1 MHDQFTIN
9 FSSNAYLNAYKSNTL
24 ASFKTIL
31 SSPLELEGSW
41 EVGVTEMTYP
51 RQTYNIR
58 DSCFDFFHHGKKSW
72 VEECEIGKGIYHSV
86 DDLLEELIRAI
97 HRKRCVWNKEKL
109 HRYISWKVDEQ
120 GKLELNNSFT
130 TKFANV
136 SPDLFHFLGSQQ
148 EPSPWQL
155 PPSIHDSPGD
165 FPVDIHHWH
174 QVYVYGDFIEQQ
186 VVGNSRAPLLNSFLL
201 FNTQHMPPKEVG
213 EKPGGVLGYG
223 ACSFIT
229 FSNPI
234 FKVSKTTSI
243 DLLIELRT
251 DTGDLV
257 PFVGVG
263 RTTVTL
269 LFRKIT

>member
-1 MHDQFTIN
+1 M
-9 FSSNAYLNAYKSNTL
+9 
-24 ASFKTIL
+24 
-31 SSPLELEGSW
+31 
-41 EVGVTEMTYP
+41 
-51 RQTYNIR
+51 
-58 DSCFDFFHHGKKSW
+58 
-72 VEECEIGKGIYHSV
+72 
-86 DDLLEELIRAI
+86 IRAI
-97 HRKRCVWNKEKL
+97 HRKRGVWNKEKL

-120 GKLELNNSFT
+120 GKLELNDSST

-136 SPDLFHFLGSQQ
+136 SPDLFHVLGCQQ
-148 EPSPWQL
+148 EFSPWQL
-155 PPSIHDSPGD
+155 PPSIHVAPGA

-174 QVYVYGDFIEQQ
+174 QLYVYGDFIEQQ
-186 VVGNSRAPLLNSFLL
+186 FVGNSRAPLLDSFPL
-201 FNTQHMPPKEVG
+201 FNPQHMPPKEVG

-229 FSNPI
+229 FSNTI
-234 FKVSKTTSI
+234 FKKVSKTTLI

-269 LFRKIT
+269 LFRKIL

>member
-1 MHDQFTIN
+1 M
-9 FSSNAYLNAYKSNTL
+9 
-24 ASFKTIL
+24 
-31 SSPLELEGSW
+31 
-41 EVGVTEMTYP
+41 
-51 RQTYNIR
+51 
-58 DSCFDFFHHGKKSW
+58 
-72 VEECEIGKGIYHSV
+72 
-86 DDLLEELIRAI
+86 IRAI
-97 HRKRCVWNKEKL
+97 HLKRGVWNKEKL

-120 GKLELNNSFT
+120 GKLELNNSST

-136 SPDLFHFLGSQQ
+136 SPDLFHVLGCQH

-155 PPSIHDSPGD
+155 PPSIHDSPGA

-186 VVGNSRAPLLNSFLL
+186 FVGNNRAPLLNSFPL
-201 FNTQHMPPKEVG
+201 FNPQHMPPKEVG
-213 EKPGGVLGYG
+213 EKPGGVSGYD

-229 FSNPI
+229 YSNPI
-234 FKVSKTTSI
+234 FKKVSKRTLI

-269 LFRKIT
+269 LFRKII

>member
-9 FSSNAYLNAYKSNTL
+9 LSSNASLNVYKSNTL
-24 ASFKTIL
+24 ASFRTIL

-51 RQTYNIR
+51 RQIYNIR
-58 DSCFDFFHHGKKSW
+58 DSCFDFFYHGKKSW
-72 VEECEIGKGIYHSV
+72 VKECEIGKGIYHNV
-86 DDLLEELIRAI
+86 DDLLEKMIRAI
-97 HRKRCVWNKEKL
+97 HLKRGVWNKEKL

-120 GKLELNNSFT
+120 GKLEIYNSST

-136 SPDLFHFLGSQQ
+136 SPDLFHVLGCQQ
-148 EPSPWQL
+148 EPSPWQH
-155 PPSIHDSPGD
+155 PPSIHDSPGA

-186 VVGNSRAPLLNSFLL
+186 FVGNSRAPLLNSFPL
-201 FNTQHMPPKEVG
+201 FNPQHMPPKEVG

-234 FKVSKTTSI
+234 FKVSKTTLI

-263 RTTVTL
+263 RTTATL
-269 LFRKIT
+269 VFRKKI